1 MAMQKPVARV
11 DLIGE
16 AEVAFEPER
25 QDELGEII
33 CLCNRLSQLE
43 GEEVKPDLRRGAV
56 DLVNVGQQRSRP
68 CCCQAAALCCLR
80 KD

>member
-25 QDELGEII
+25 QDELGEVI

-43 GEEVKPDLRRGAV
+43 REEMKPDLRRGAV
-56 DLVNVGQQRSRP
+56 DLVNVGQQLSTV
-68 CCCQAAALCCLR
+68 CCQAAALCCLR